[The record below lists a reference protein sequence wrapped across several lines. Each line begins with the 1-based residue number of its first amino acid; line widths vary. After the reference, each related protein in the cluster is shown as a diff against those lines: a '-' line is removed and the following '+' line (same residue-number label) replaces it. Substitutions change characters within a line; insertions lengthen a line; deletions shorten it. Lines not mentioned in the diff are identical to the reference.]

1 MRWLAA
7 LVLVVSF
14 GCAKKREAEPVAD
27 DRAPM
32 MPADEVQRSR
42 DACAAY
48 VEKACACA
56 DKVPAAK
63 QACDLSHAL
72 PEAVRI
78 SLEVA
83 ASPDSTKSDGLSA
96 QRSVRKTVKEC
107 IEQTAKLPM
116 LGCP

>member
-1 MRWLAA
+1 MKWLFAI
-7 LVLVVSF
+7 LLVV
-14 GCAKKREAEPVAD
+14 GCAKKREAEPIAD
-27 DRAPM
+27 DRAPLM
-32 MPADEVQRSR
+32 APAEVQTAR
-42 DACAAY
+42 DACKAY

-56 DKVPAAK
+56 ERVPAAK
-63 QACDLSHAL
+63 DTCELARAL

-83 ASPDSTKSDGLSA
+83 ASPDSTRSDGVLA

>member
-1 MRWLAA
+1 MKWLIAI
-7 LVLVVSF
+7 VLVA
-14 GCAKKREAEPVAD
+14 GCAKKREAEPVVE
-27 DRAPM
+27 DRAPT

-42 DACAAY
+42 DACTGY
-48 VEKACACA
+48 VERACACA
-56 DKVPAAK
+56 EKVPAAK

-72 PEAVRI
+72 PAAVRI

-83 ASPDSTKSDGLSA
+83 ASPDSTKADGLAA